1 MQTRY
6 DDDKKLSTSA
16 IARNNRVSAKR
27 MLEDEFANEASSKK
41 VKALLDDGLSLGGSE
56 TVDVE
61 EDATCHQLQDR
72 TVDSEVQC
80 NILTSCQYM
89 RLERY
94 TDDTKAFKYLTGLD
108 GHEHFKL
115 IFTILGPAC
124 YELNYQSKQLSPE
137 NELFLTL
144 VKLCH
149 VLDHL

>member
-1 MQTRY
+1 MTVY
-6 DDDKKLSTSA
+6 HLVEVKWLTWKKMRRAISYKTQQLILKFSA
-16 IARNNRVSAKR
+16 I
-27 MLEDEFANEASSKK
+27 
-41 VKALLDDGLSLGGSE
+41 
-56 TVDVE
+56 
-61 EDATCHQLQDR
+61 
-72 TVDSEVQC
+72 
-80 NILTSCQYM
+80 SCQYM
-89 RLERY
+89 RFERY

>member
-1 MQTRY
+1 MQR
-6 DDDKKLSTSA
+6 A
-16 IARNNRVSAKR
+16 ITYKR
-27 MLEDEFANEASSKK
+27 QRLTQKFS
-41 VKALLDDGLSLGGSE
+41 V
-56 TVDVE
+56 
-61 EDATCHQLQDR
+61 
-72 TVDSEVQC
+72 
-80 NILTSCQYM
+80 IFLTSCQYL

-144 VKLCH
+144 VKLRQAKDDYG
-149 VLDHL
+149 LS